1 MSDNEDNG
9 GGNAKEQSERFLPI
23 ANIARIMKK
32 QLPSNAKIAKDAKE
46 VRRSRLSMQHP
57 YRLLSRMHETNGG
70 RSFKNACQSSSA
82 SSRQSEFDS

>member
-46 VRRSRLSMQHP
+46 VRRSRLSLSNTHIDSSQACNE
-57 YRLLSRMHETNGG
+57 RTGRSRMRVRVHQLHHV
-70 RSFKNACQSSSA
+70 RVSSA
-82 SSRQSEFDS
+82 S